1 MIAQRVLAAVW
12 WQRRLAAAAIL
23 RRLLY
28 AAFICALLALATAL
42 AVAVVP
48 RLFGYGTL
56 VVHGGSMGERIPNG
70 SLVFARWIPAEK
82 VKVGDVILVREETAG
97 DPARPKIHRVVWLE
111 QNEGQ
116 VLVRTK
122 GDTNETV
129 DPRLHVLPSH
139 LATPARTVPYLGYA
153 IGFVQTPLGWVLLV
167 LLPATLLSIL
177 TLRSVWAAATP
188 PLDNEKQRAWAT

>member
-1 MIAQRVLAAVW
+1 MIAQRVLAGAW
-12 WQRRLAAAAIL
+12 RQRRLAAAAIL

-28 AAFICALLALATAL
+28 AAFICALLALAAAL

-129 DPRLHVLPSH
+129 DPHLYVLPSRV
-139 LATPARTVPYLGYA
+139 ATPAHTVPDLGYV
-153 IGFVQTPLGWVLLV
+153 IGFVQTPLGWALAVM
-167 LLPATLLSIL
+167 LPATLLCAA
-177 TLRSVWAAATP
+177 TLRDIWVSKAPRSEGLAVGG
-188 PLDNEKQRAWAT
+188 